1 MIYRHNKDQLQ
12 QILSKYLHSFEGLGK
27 LKTHQIKLHINTSIK
42 PIVKPQR
49 TVPYHLQQQV
59 NKVIEDMIKNDVIE
73 EHPMAEQA
81 IWISNIVVSPKP
93 ESSLRMALD
102 ATSINKAIKSSNLPI
117 PRQEDIKTKLKNK
130 YSPSWTS
137 N

>member
-12 QILSKYLHSFEGLGK
+12 QILSKYPHNFEGLGK